1 MTHSVIVCAPR
12 TEPPWP
18 IGPLPP
24 QLPGKHWWVIN
35 ESILSHKWTRMNG
48 LNGYENPALYHFC
61 CWVSKRVNDD
71 SGLRR
76 VGVSSSVG
84 RTCATS
90 NSPGG
95 GATLA
100 WWARRSCSPVVI
112 GMFLEPYEHPPHI
125 GSHGATYLKSFPTDG
140 LSPFLRWETSPR
152 PITGNLVML
161 LIIETYGPYSMT
173 LYLVVRRELYEADGR
188 YSYLKF
194 IHN

>member
-1 MTHSVIVCAPR
+1 MTHSVILCVRPGQN
-12 TEPPWP
+12 PLWP

-24 QLPGKHWWVIN
+24 QLPGRHWWVIN
-35 ESILSHKWTRMNG
+35 ESILTHKWTRMNC

-100 WWARRSCSPVVI
+100 WWARRGWLLSSGYRDVI

-125 GSHGATYLKSFPTDG
+125 GSHEATFRVSQLMV
-140 LSPFLRWETSPR
+140 RN
-152 PITGNLVML
+152 ITASY
-161 LIIETYGPYSMT
+161 YG
-173 LYLVVRRELYEADGR
+173 
-188 YSYLKF
+188 
-194 IHN
+194 